1 MIDYLAINKLY
12 QDKEGKK
19 LVDDFYQLLLLYC
32 NDGKL
37 DNIDK
42 CLNELNKLAKNKKM
56 RLVYYDN
63 QCLKEDISQYIMK
76 EYLNIRKKS

>member
-1 MIDYLAINKLY
+1 MIDYFVINKLY

-19 LVDDFYQLLLLYC
+19 LVDEFYQLLLLYC

-42 CLNELNKLAKNKKM
+42 CLYKLNNLAKNKKM

-63 QCLKEDISQYIMK
+63 HCLNEDLSQYIMK
-76 EYLNIRKKS
+76 EYLNMRKKS